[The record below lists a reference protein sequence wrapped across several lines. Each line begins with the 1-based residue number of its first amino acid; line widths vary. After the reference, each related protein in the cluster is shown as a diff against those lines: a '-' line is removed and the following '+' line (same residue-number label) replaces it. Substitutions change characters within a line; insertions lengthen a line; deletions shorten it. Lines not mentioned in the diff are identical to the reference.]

1 MQGDLKATIEAKK
14 KENDCKFQS
23 KSFGDALG
31 LYVHVPFCP
40 TACDFCAFYQ
50 EQSDR
55 AGIEDYVQGIERE
68 SALYEAGRSVDSYFF
83 GGGTP
88 GLLIAQDLQRL
99 SETVI
104 SRFGAPTKEWTVEMA
119 PSTIKA
125 DKLRVLKDLGVT
137 RISMGVQS
145 FDDQLLDALGRQ
157 HSRKQIFK
165 AYDLIRTV
173 GFDSVNLDLI
183 FAIPGQDA
191 PRLEQDIEEAA
202 SLEPDH
208 ISTYCLTFEED
219 TALYA
224 KLAKGEIAMDAEREA
239 ELYLSCWRSM
249 DKFGFIQ
256 YEVSNF
262 SKPGHECIHNVNTWR
277 MQEWIGLGPSA
288 SSQFGGL
295 RFSSIPDLEKWG
307 SSLRAGEPA
316 RIEVKEL
323 TDSLLM
329 EDALIFGLRM
339 NSGVDVEELCQRFE
353 RPLSQRASKSLS
365 EMEANGILNRMGSRV
380 FLTEAGRLLAD
391 AIGETL
397 MEDKE
402 EDH

>member
-14 KENDCKFQS
+14 KKNDCKFWS

-50 EQSDR
+50 EQTDR
-55 AGIEDYVQGIERE
+55 AGIEAYLDGIERE
-68 SALYEAGRSVDSYFF
+68 ALLYDVGKPVDTYFF

-88 GLLIAQDLQRL
+88 GLLIAEDLERL
-99 SETVI
+99 STI
-104 SRFGAPTKEWTVEMA
+104 LINHFGVPAKEWTVEMA
-119 PSTIKA
+119 PSTVKA

-145 FDDQLLDALGRQ
+145 FDEQLLDALGRQ

-165 AYDLIRTV
+165 AHDQIRAAD
-173 GFDSVNLDLI
+173 FKSVNLDLI
-183 FAIPGQDA
+183 FAIPGQDTD
-191 PRLEQDIEEAA
+191 RLKKDIQEAA

-224 KLAKGEIAMDAEREA
+224 KLAKGEISLDADREA

-249 DKFGFIQ
+249 AEAGYEQ

-262 SKPGHECIHNVNTWR
+262 SKPGHECIHNVNTWK
-277 MQEWIGLGPSA
+277 MQQWIGLGPSA
-288 SSQFGGL
+288 SSQFGGI
-295 RFSSIPDLEKWG
+295 RYSNVPDLDKWICG
-307 SSLRAGEPA
+307 LKEGPPDRM
-316 RIEVKEL
+316 EVQEL
-323 TDSLLM
+323 TASLIM

-339 NSGVDVEELCQRFE
+339 NRGVDLESLCQRFGK
-353 RPLSQRASKSLS
+353 PLSQRVSKVLL
-365 EMEANGILNRMGSRV
+365 EMETCGYLERLGTQAI
-380 FLTEAGRLLAD
+380 LTESGRLLAD
-391 AIGETL
+391 AIGQNL
-397 MEDKE
+397 MGS
-402 EDH
+402 